1 MLFHPAVMAL
11 LLADAVSLAML
22 LPAGVFAL
30 RLLRHWDLKSGS
42 ARQIRL
48 ERQTYLI
55 ATVLGF
61 VFAVQILSLL
71 LLVFTADRLAVQ
83 FVGAMCAV
91 GTFNV
96 NPFGFPALFLKLAL
110 FFLAATWLFMN
121 HVDNRAPDY
130 PLTRVKYALLLIV
143 LPVAALAAVVQVRYF
158 LGLRADVITSCCG
171 SLFSGGK
178 TVTAD
183 LAQMAPLPAMFAF
196 YAVSGAVVLAGIHYL
211 WRRRGALVF
220 SGLSVLAFPV
230 AIAAVIA
237 FLSLYVYEHPH
248 HHCPFCLLKAEYN
261 YVGYLIYLPLFTA
274 SALGMALGV
283 TLPFARAATLQPVMA
298 RVTPRVV
305 ATATGLFVL
314 FIALVAGFS
323 WHSNLVL
330 LE

>member
-11 LLADAVSLAML
+11 LLADALSLVLL
-22 LPAGVFAL
+22 LPAGVFAV

-42 ARQIRL
+42 ARQINL

-61 VFAVQILSLL
+61 VFLVQILSLL

-110 FFLAATWLFMN
+110 FFLAATWLFMD

-130 PLTRVKYALLLIV
+130 PLTRVKYALLLVV
-143 LPVAALAAVVQVRYF
+143 LPVAILAALVQLRYF
-158 LGLRADVITSCCG
+158 LDLRADVITSCCG
-171 SLFSGGK
+171 SLFTGSK
-178 TVTAD
+178 TVTAE
-183 LAQMAPLPAMFAF
+183 LAQMPPLPAMIGF
-196 YAVSGAVVLAGIHYL
+196 YVAAGAVVLAGLHYL
-211 WRRRGALVF
+211 WHRRGALVF
-220 SGLSVLAFPV
+220 SGLSAVAFPV

-237 FLSLYVYEHPH
+237 FLSLYIYEHPH
-248 HHCPFCLLKAEYN
+248 HHCPFCLLKAEYG
-261 YVGYLIYLPLFTA
+261 YVGYLVYLPLFVG

-283 TLPFARAATLQPVMA
+283 TLPFAARAATLRPVME
-298 RVTPRVV
+298 RVVPGVV
-305 ATATGLFVL
+305 ATATGLFFLLIV
-314 FIALVAGFS
+314 LVAWFS
-323 WHSNLVL
+323 WRSNLVL
-330 LE
+330 L